1 MIDEDVLLPYEKLIE
16 IRILGEKHMVPEN
29 NSILR
34 GFQFLKSEEISYG
47 DFCWNGECLN
57 CQVWIKTGD
66 KEKMVIA
73 CRTEVAEGMEILRLG
88 LSIGSILE
96 DTAET

>member
-1 MIDEDVLLPYEKLIE
+1 MDHLEIFEPYKRLVR
-16 IRILGEKHMVPEN
+16 IRILGAEREVPEN

-34 GFQFLKSEEISYG
+34 GLQFLDMDAISYG

-66 KEKMVIA
+66 KERAVIA
-73 CRTEVAEGMEILRLG
+73 CRTKVEDGMEIVRLAPG
-88 LSIGSILE
+88 IEIS
-96 DTAET
+96 

>member
-1 MIDEDVLLPYEKLIE
+1 MIDEEVLLPYEKLIE
-16 IRILGEKHMVPEN
+16 IRILDEKHMVPEN

-73 CRTEVAEGMEILRLG
+73 CRTEVTEGMEILRLG

>member
-1 MIDEDVLLPYEKLIE
+1 MIDEEVLLPYEKLIE

-73 CRTEVAEGMEILRLG
+73 CRTEVTEGMEILRLG